1 MHQDYLQEMAK
12 NSGMEHVVLVT
23 GGHGFLGQH
32 VVKHLHLYGVNIKEI
47 RVLDIV
53 KYEQKLGM
61 VMVKLLYIWS
71 FCLTNKCF
79 PVLNHR

>member
-1 MHQDYLQEMAK
+1 MYQDYLQEMAK
-12 NSGMEHVVLVT
+12 NAGMKHVVLVT

-32 VVKHLHLYGVNIKEI
+32 VVKHLHLYGANIKEI

-61 VMVKLLYIWS
+61 VMVKLLYIYMVFLS
-71 FCLTNKCF
+71 N
-79 PVLNHR
+79 